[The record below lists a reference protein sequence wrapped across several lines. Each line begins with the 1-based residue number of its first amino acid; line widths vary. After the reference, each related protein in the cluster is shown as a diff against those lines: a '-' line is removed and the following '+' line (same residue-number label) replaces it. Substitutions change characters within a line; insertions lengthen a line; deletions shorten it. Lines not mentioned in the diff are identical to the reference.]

1 MEIIDVWIRET
12 NPLLIGFI
20 GSALFALALWIGKK
34 IKDLFLNQFS
44 QYRKWKQS
52 NEIRRILIND
62 YYISSKNFQYF
73 SRGYFILIFNGLRY
87 VFGLIFFSLMVLG
100 LYFIQFPSIYIFL
113 IIYLILVMFIDGIS
127 WFSTKNFK
135 SISAYDEVLV
145 DKIKEELK
153 VTAPF
158 EEQDKLRVL
167 RADYGAD
174 NITRDISE
182 QLNSNI
188 INDKLVIKITNE
200 IAGDP
205 VKDVPKQLAIEYKY
219 KGKIEFISINEGE
232 ILKLPIK

>member
-1 MEIIDVWIRET
+1 
-12 NPLLIGFI
+12 
-20 GSALFALALWIGKK
+20 
-34 IKDLFLNQFS
+34 
-44 QYRKWKQS
+44 
-52 NEIRRILIND
+52 
-62 YYISSKNFQYF
+62 
-73 SRGYFILIFNGLRY
+73 
-87 VFGLIFFSLMVLG
+87 
-100 LYFIQFPSIYIFL
+100 
-113 IIYLILVMFIDGIS
+113 MFIDGIS

-135 SISAYDEVLV
+135 SISAYDVVLV

-174 NITRDISE
+174 NITIDISE

-205 VKDVPKQLAIEYKY
+205 VENFPKKLEIEYSY
-219 KGKIEFISINEGE
+219 RGKIDSVAINEGE
-232 ILKLPIK
+232 FLNLPIE